1 MFIIGGIQK
10 TTLIDFPS
18 KVAAIVFTQGC
29 NFRCGYCH
37 NPSLLAYPPIEEGL
51 KSVISGCGINS
62 KTHLHHTSKRENAR
76 DFLSFLQTRIGKLD
90 GVVITGGEP
99 TLQSGLYD
107 FIKEIKQMGFEVK
120 LDTNGTNPQIIEH
133 LIKDNM
139 LDYIAMDIKAPIEK
153 YDMITAVKTNKANI
167 LKTIELI
174 KNNNVD
180 YEFRTT
186 VLKSQLS
193 YDDFDQIGQIIKGA
207 KRYYLQKF
215 VPSEIFDKKLVTEVT
230 YSNEEFKTICENLK
244 KYIEFVDYR

>member
-10 TTLIDFPS
+10 TTLVDFPG

-37 NPSLLAYPPIEEGL
+37 NPSLIS
-51 KSVISGCGINS
+51 KSHFELDSES
-62 KTHLHHTSKRENAR
+62 FTKEK
-76 DFLSFLQTRIGKLD
+76 FFSFLKNRIGKLD

-107 FIKEIKQMGFEVK
+107 FIKEIKQMNFEVK
-120 LDTNGTNPQIIEH
+120 LDTNGTNPQIIEQ
-133 LIKDNM
+133 LIKDNL
-139 LDYIAMDIKAPIEK
+139 LDYIAMDIKAPLEK
-153 YDMITAVKTNKANI
+153 YDLITCVNTNKDDI

-174 KNNNVD
+174 KNSKVD

-193 YDDFDQIGQIIKGA
+193 YDDFNQIGQIIKGA

-215 VPSEIFDKKLVTEVT
+215 VPAEILDKKLVTEVT

>member
-10 TTLIDFPS
+10 TTLVDFPG

-37 NPSLLAYPPIEEGL
+37 NPSLIS
-51 KSVISGCGINS
+51 KSHFELDSES
-62 KTHLHHTSKRENAR
+62 FTKEK
-76 DFLSFLQTRIGKLD
+76 FFSFLKNRIGKLD

-120 LDTNGTNPQIIEH
+120 LDTNGTNPQIIEQ
-133 LIKDNM
+133 LIKDNL

-153 YDMITAVKTNKANI
+153 YDLITCVNTNKDDI

-174 KNNNVD
+174 KNSKVD

-193 YDDFDQIGQIIKGA
+193 YDDFNQIGQIIKGA

-215 VPSEIFDKKLVTEVT
+215 VPAEILDKKLVTEVT